1 LNAYARTVVIRGL
14 LLLAA
19 WLLSA
24 CQSAPPVTANR
35 LTEAQIVA
43 LQQEGFTRT
52 DEGWEFSASDK
63 LLFGFNEHGLQPEA
77 RASVERIA
85 RILTEV
91 RNLRVRVDGHADA
104 IGTDAYNNQLS
115 LRRAQTVADALTASG
130 VAAEAI
136 SVHAFGKSSPV
147 ASNQTAEGRSQN
159 RRVAIVLNV
168 E

>member
-1 LNAYARTVVIRGL
+1 MNAYTRTLLIRGL
-14 LLLAA
+14 LLMTL

-24 CQSAPPVTANR
+24 CQTAPPVAANR

-43 LQQEGFTRT
+43 LEKEGFTRT

-63 LLFGFNEHGLQPEA
+63 LLFGFNEHALQPEA
-77 RASVERIA
+77 RAAVERIA
-85 RILTEV
+85 RILNEV

-104 IGTDAYNNQLS
+104 IGSDAYNNQLS
-115 LRRAQTVADALTASG
+115 LRRAQTVAEALTASG
-130 VAAEAI
+130 VTADAI

-147 ASNQTAEGRSQN
+147 ASNQTAAGRSQN
-159 RRVAIVLNV
+159 RRVAIVLSV